1 MQLSNRFLPQQP
13 LLIVVVLLLG
23 VSSLCLGQYPLSLS
37 EVFYHL
43 THYSDAEGI
52 ASQVIWT
59 VRLPR
64 ILMALLAGG
73 VVAADEAWQDIK
85 RFNAGIFLNHLC
97 DGELKKH
104 WLLLNPTFLN
114 HLCDGEPSH
123 ER

>member
-13 LLIVVVLLLG
+13 LLIVVILLLG

-73 VVAADEAWQDIK
+73 RWGY
-85 RFNAGIFLNHLC
+85 AGRRYKGYFIIRWSTRIL
-97 DGELKKH
+97 
-104 WLLLNPTFLN
+104 
-114 HLCDGEPSH
+114 SV
-123 ER
+123 

>member
-73 VVAADEAWQDIK
+73 RAGVMRGDVARSI
-85 RFNAGIFLNHLC
+85 
-97 DGELKKH
+97 
-104 WLLLNPTFLN
+104 
-114 HLCDGEPSH
+114 S
-123 ER
+123 

>member
-1 MQLSNRFLPQQP
+1 MQLSNRILPQQP

-52 ASQVIWT
+52 GSQVIWT

-73 VVAADEAWQDIK
+73 RLGYAARRCKGYFITLWSTRILSA
-85 RFNAGIFLNHLC
+85 
-97 DGELKKH
+97 
-104 WLLLNPTFLN
+104 
-114 HLCDGEPSH
+114 
-123 ER
+123 